1 MKIQPGTFFSNGRE
15 YMAVSVV
22 PRRTTLTA
30 SEVAD
35 VIAAG
40 LVKVQ
45 VFSGCKVLSLADVG
59 MLVKLKGGENN
70 GR

>member
-1 MKIQPGTFFSNGRE
+1 MKIQPGTFFSNGHE

-22 PRRTTLTA
+22 HKRTNVTA

-35 VIAAG
+35 AIAAG

-45 VFSGCKVLSLADVG
+45 VFSGCKALSLADVF
-59 MLVKLKGGENN
+59 MLVNLKGGAQ
-70 GR
+70 

>member
-1 MKIQPGTFFSNGRE
+1 MKIQPGTFIFNGRE

-22 PRRTTLTA
+22 PHKTTLTA

-35 VIAAG
+35 AIAGG

-45 VFSGCKVLSLADVG
+45 VFSGCKAMTMADVNL
-59 MLVKLKGGENN
+59 LVNLKGEAQ
-70 GR
+70 